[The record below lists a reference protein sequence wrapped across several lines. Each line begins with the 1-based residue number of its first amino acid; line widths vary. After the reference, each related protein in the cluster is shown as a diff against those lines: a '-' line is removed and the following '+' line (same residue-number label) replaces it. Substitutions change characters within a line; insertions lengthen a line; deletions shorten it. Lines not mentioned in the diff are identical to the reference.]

1 MHVTMLDSEFVS
13 CRYLL
18 QQRSSE
24 PESLPLCR
32 TFASLLDHMGLEPS
46 PELRDMKFKVSSGTQ
61 SPALVRSYLPTSLP
75 CNNGCIPSHA
85 RGSHCMHTPTYLR
98 TYMHISSHNACLLQL
113 LCMWGSTDGLLSP
126 LAHCSCPSP
135 SPRSVS
141 LVHSMSP
148 GPVRPSNSWEQPS
161 WPVLRLMRLRAT
173 CSLGLSRASGPVWPV
188 RGRARQ
194 ERMHQRALLHRAGG
208 RLHRVR
214 PRARWQRV
222 KAKPSQRRRLCL

>member
-1 MHVTMLDSEFVS
+1 MQEGVVACTH
-13 CRYLL
+13 
-18 QQRSSE
+18 
-24 PESLPLCR
+24 
-32 TFASLLDHMGLEPS
+32 
-46 PELRDMKFKVSSGTQ
+46 
-61 SPALVRSYLPTSLP
+61 
-75 CNNGCIPSHA
+75 
-85 RGSHCMHTPTYLR
+85 LR
-98 TYMHISSHNACLLQL
+98 TYVLTCIYPPCLLQL
-113 LCMWGSTDGLLSP
+113 LYMWGSTDGLLST

-135 SPRSVS
+135 SPRSAS
-141 LVHSMSP
+141 LVHSMSR

-222 KAKPSQRRRLCL
+222 KAKACQRRRLCL